1 MDLHEIPV
9 RQVSG
14 VSALKQEELHA
25 FGIFTVND
33 LIEYY
38 PFRYEDYRLR
48 SLTEVKDGDK
58 VTVQAKSWASPSCSV
73 MAANRG

>member
-1 MDLHEIPV
+1 MKMNLNDIPV
-9 RQVSG
+9 KQVNG
-14 VSALKQEELHA
+14 VSALKAEELHA

-48 SLTEVKDGDK
+48 SLAEAKDGDK
-58 VTVQAKSWASPSCSV
+58 ITVQA
-73 MAANRG
+73 